1 MGRAAMREVLA
12 GFIQTEGS
20 VDGEADFGCVVV
32 LLAIVLPPADG
43 AQGQRTGGFQGL
55 IAAAWTSIANLQ
67 KFPRMCGRERGVR
80 VYMKDDDSQL
90 WRSEG
95 AA

>member
-1 MGRAAMREVLA
+1 MSRAAMREVLA

-20 VDGEADFGCVVV
+20 VDGEADFCCVVV

-43 AQGQRTGGFQGL
+43 AQGHGAGGFQGL

-67 KFPRMCGRERGVR
+67 NFPGCV
-80 VYMKDDDSQL
+80 DAN
-90 WRSEG
+90 EG
-95 AA
+95 